1 MRQVRKLK
9 TIARRFRFGITVTLC
24 SCGLGGCEYEI
35 PITSSPTRQVD
46 ERLVANWVSSN
57 GKDMM
62 KVRKLD
68 ESTYIVSYN
77 GYLFRAYHS
86 DIDQTAFVSVQDID
100 SAERKYCYRTWRL
113 IDDSQTLVLHT
124 VDNKVIPK
132 ETKDPA
138 VVRKL
143 LRENL
148 NNPELLNDETHFTR
162 KT

>member
-1 MRQVRKLK
+1 MRKLK
-9 TIARRFRFGITVTLC
+9 SIARKFRFGMIVALC
-24 SCGLGGCEYEI
+24 SYALVGCEYEV
-35 PITSSPTRQVD
+35 PITPTPTRKVD
-46 ERLVANWVSSN
+46 ERLLANWASRN

-62 KVRKLD
+62 KVRRLD
-68 ESTYIVSYN
+68 DFIYIVSYN

-86 DIDQTAFVSVQDID
+86 DIDQASFVSVQDID

-113 IDDSQTLVLHT
+113 TDDGQTLVLHT
-124 VDNKVIPK
+124 VNNKVIPK

-148 NNPELLNDETHFTR
+148 NNPELLKDETHFTKR
-162 KT
+162 T